1 MRLDGVKEVETD
13 IENNKVTVTY
23 DDTKVNYE
31 KMKEALIKAKYP
43 PKGQP
48 RYLK

>member
-1 MRLDGVKEVETD
+1 MRLDGVIEVETD
-13 IENNKVTVTY
+13 IDKNQVTVIY